1 MNTKINSYEDILNWI
16 SSDDPD
22 KFSRENL
29 QQIFQAGESNPIL
42 GILALAK
49 LDVEEGEDPKSSN
62 PIYLACYQFWYR
74 AMSIDVKAV
83 EQQ

>member
-1 MNTKINSYEDILNWI
+1 MNNKINSYEDILNWI

-22 KFSRENL
+22 KFSYESL
-29 QQIFQAGESNPIL
+29 QQIFQAGGSDPIS

-49 LDVEEGEDPKSSN
+49 LDVEGGEDPKSSN

-74 AMSIDVKAV
+74 ALSINVKAV
-83 EQQ
+83 EQ

>member
-1 MNTKINSYEDILNWI
+1 MNTKINGYEDILNWI

-29 QQIFQAGESNPIL
+29 QQIFQAGESDPIS

-74 AMSIDVKAV
+74 ALSINVKAV
-83 EQQ
+83 EQ

>member
-1 MNTKINSYEDILNWI
+1 MNTKINGYEDILNWI

-22 KFSRENL
+22 KFSREKL
-29 QQIFQAGESNPIL
+29 QQIFQAGESDPISS
-42 GILALAK
+42 ILALAK

-74 AMSIDVKAV
+74 ALSINVKAV
-83 EQQ
+83 EQ

>member
-1 MNTKINSYEDILNWI
+1 MNTKINNYQDILNWI

-29 QQIFQAGESNPIL
+29 QQIFQAGESDPIS

-74 AMSIDVKAV
+74 ALSINVKAV
-83 EQQ
+83 EQ